1 MCIHGEA
8 KGRLWMPPHSVGS
21 LTQGAQNLHK
31 HSEAHT
37 PRRPA
42 SYGKC
47 DMEGCL
53 PPRTSLESRLVCR
66 SCGKPGLGP
75 RPKSA
80 WTPTTREFCF
90 SLYLTQVQ
98 QVVPLWGAL
107 RKGYL
112 ESPHSWAWAWQ
123 CAFCGICQHMC
134 ACLLCYVTG
143 AQGRRAVPQE
153 SAWPG
158 VIFLLR
164 GKNRYSDGMEE
175 A

>member
-53 PPRTSLESRLVCR
+53 PPRTSLESRLVSLSLHAR
-66 SCGKPGLGP
+66 IRGLSVALSHAVDEPVPGFFPSSAMSKAAASQLVGEVCHPGVWLPSLVLGVI
-75 RPKSA
+75 RMS
-80 WTPTTREFCF
+80 
-90 SLYLTQVQ
+90 S
-98 QVVPLWGAL
+98 AL
-107 RKGYL
+107 RPQGA
-112 ESPHSWAWAWQ
+112 SSRVS
-123 CAFCGICQHMC
+123 G
-134 ACLLCYVTG
+134 TG
-143 AQGRRAVPQE
+143 
-153 SAWPG
+153 S
-158 VIFLLR
+158 
-164 GKNRYSDGMEE
+164 
-175 A
+175 